1 MHKTRVIESTLD
13 CPQKNRTESEGYEGV
28 QTYMD
33 MKDGSLIAVQ
43 PSKEDLMSQI
53 LSPAN
58 LNRAYLQVVRNKGV
72 GGVDKMDCKQLLP
85 YLHQHKEELIESIR
99 IGKYK
104 PNPVRRVEIPKDNGK
119 KRLLGIPTVVDRLIQ
134 QAIAQVLSPIYER
147 QFSQG
152 SFGFRPKR
160 SAHGALLQ
168 VCRYAS
174 EGYKYAVGIDLA
186 RFFDTVN
193 HSFLLRILSRTIKD
207 GRVISLIH
215 KYLTSGVMIG
225 KHYEPSMEGTPQ
237 GGPLSPLLSNI
248 MLNELDKELERRG
261 HRFVRYA
268 DDSMIL
274 CKSKKSAERVCASI
288 TEFVEKELHL
298 TVNREKTEVGY
309 IRGMKY
315 LGYSFYFTKGK
326 CRLCVHKKTKDKFKR
341 KVKSLTGRSNGM
353 GYAQRKEVLW
363 QTFRGWLEY
372 FKYADMKTM
381 LKLLDQWYRRRLRM
395 CIWKCWKKV
404 KTRFA
409 NLQKCGIP
417 RGKAWE
423 WTNTRK
429 GYWHISDSYILA
441 RALRNELLMRAGY
454 PLLEP
459 LYETMHIDCET
470 AVCGTACT
478 VV

>member
-1 MHKTRVIESTLD
+1 MYKTRVITSTLD

-72 GGVDKMDCKQLLP
+72 VGVDKMDCKQLLQ

-225 KHYEPSMEGTPQ
+225 KHYEPSMEGPPQ

-268 DDSMIL
+268 DDCMIL
-274 CKSKKSAERVCASI
+274 CKSKRSAERVCASI

-353 GYAQRKEVLW
+353 GYAQREEVLW

>member
-1 MHKTRVIESTLD
+1 MYKTRVITSTLGY
-13 CPQKNRTESEGYEGV
+13 PQKNRTESEGYEGV

-274 CKSKKSAERVCASI
+274 CKSKRSAERVCASI

-315 LGYSFYFTKGK
+315 LGHSFYFTKGK

-353 GYAQRKEVLW
+353 GYARRKEVLW

-381 LKLLDQWYRRRLRM
+381 LKPLDQWYRRRLRM

-404 KTRFA
+404 KTRYA

-423 WTNTRK
+423 WANTRK
-429 GYWHISDSYILA
+429 GYWHISNSYILA
-441 RALRNELLMRAGY
+441 RALRNELLMQAGY

>member
-1 MHKTRVIESTLD
+1 MHKTRVIKVHLTTLKRIRRN
-13 CPQKNRTESEGYEGV
+13 PKANEGV
-28 QTYMD
+28 QTYLG

-43 PSKEDLMSQI
+43 PNKDDLMSRI
-53 LSPAN
+53 LSPDN

-85 YLHQHKEELIESIR
+85 YLRQHKAELIESIR

-134 QAIAQVLSPIYER
+134 QAIAQMLSPIYER
-147 QFSQG
+147 QFSHS
-152 SFGFRPKR
+152 SFGFRPNR

-215 KYLTSGVMIG
+215 KYLRSGVMIG
-225 KHYEPSMEGTPQ
+225 KHYERSMEGTPQ

-248 MLNELDKELERRG
+248 LLNELDKELERRE

-274 CKSKKSAERVCASI
+274 CKSKRSAERVCVSI
-288 TEFVEKELHL
+288 TAFVEKELHL
-298 TVNREKTEVGY
+298 IVNHDKTEVGY

-326 CRLCVHKKTKDKFKR
+326 CRLCVHKTTKDKLKR

-353 GYAQRKEVLW
+353 GYGQRKEVLW
-363 QTFRGWLEY
+363 QTFRGWMEY
-372 FKYADMKTM
+372 FKYADMKGM
-381 LKLLDQWYRRRLRM
+381 LIPLDQWYRRRLRM
-395 CIWKCWKKV
+395 CIWKCWKKT

-409 NLQKCGIP
+409 NLQRCGIP
-417 RGKAWE
+417 KGKAWE
-423 WTNTRK
+423 WANTRK
-429 GYWHISDSYILA
+429 GYWHISKTYILH
-441 RALRNELLMRAGY
+441 RALRDEFLLQAGY
-454 PLLEP
+454 PLLKP
-459 LYETMHIDCET
+459 LYEQMHIDCET
-470 AVCGTACT
+470 ATCGTAC
-478 VV
+478 VVV

>member
-1 MHKTRVIESTLD
+1 
-13 CPQKNRTESEGYEGV
+13 
-28 QTYMD
+28 
-33 MKDGSLIAVQ
+33 
-43 PSKEDLMSQI
+43 MSQI

-274 CKSKKSAERVCASI
+274 CKSKRSAERVCASI

-315 LGYSFYFTKGK
+315 LGHSFYFTKGK

-353 GYAQRKEVLW
+353 GYARRKEVLW

-381 LKLLDQWYRRRLRM
+381 LKQLDQWYRRRLRM
-395 CIWKCWKKV
+395 CIWKCWRKV

-423 WTNTRK
+423 WANTRK

-441 RALRNELLMRAGY
+441 RALRNELLMQAGY

>member
-1 MHKTRVIESTLD
+1 MHKTRVITSTLD

-72 GGVDKMDCKQLLP
+72 GGVDKMGCKQLLP

-274 CKSKKSAERVCASI
+274 CKSKRSAERVCASI
-288 TEFVEKELHL
+288 TEFVENELHL

-315 LGYSFYFTKGK
+315 LGHSFYFTKGK

-353 GYAQRKEVLW
+353 GYARRKEVLW

-381 LKLLDQWYRRRLRM
+381 LKQLDQWYRRRLRM

-404 KTRFA
+404 KTRYA

-423 WTNTRK
+423 WANTRK

-441 RALRNELLMRAGY
+441 RALRNELLMQAGY

>member
-1 MHKTRVIESTLD
+1 MHKTRVTTSTLD
-13 CPQKNRTESEGYEGV
+13 CPQRNRTESEKYEGV

-43 PSKEDLMSQI
+43 PSKEDLMSRI
-53 LSPAN
+53 LSPGN

-72 GGVDKMDCKQLLP
+72 GGVDKMECKQLLS
-85 YLHQHKEELIESIR
+85 YLRQHKTELVESIR
-99 IGKYK
+99 TGKYK
-104 PNPVRRVEIPKDNGK
+104 PNPVRRAEIPKANGK
-119 KRLLGIPTVVDRLIQ
+119 TRLLGIPTVVDRMIQ
-134 QAIAQVLSPIYER
+134 HAIGQVLSPVYER
-147 QFSQG
+147 Q
-152 SFGFRPKR
+152 FRPKR
-160 SAHGALLQ
+160 SGHGALLQ

-193 HSFLLRILSRTIKD
+193 HSLLLRILSRTIKD

-215 KYLTSGVMIG
+215 KYLTSGIKIG
-225 KHYEPSMEGTPQ
+225 THYEPSIEGTPQ
-237 GGPLSPLLSNI
+237 GGPLSPLLGNI
-248 MLNELDKELERRG
+248 MLNGLDKELERRG

-274 CKSKKSAERVCASI
+274 CKSKRSAERVCASI
-288 TEFVEKELHL
+288 TEFVEKKLHL
-298 TVNREKTEVGY
+298 IVNREKTEVGY

-315 LGYSFYFTKGK
+315 LGHSFHITKGK
-326 CRLCVHKKTKDKFKR
+326 CRLCVHRKTKDKFKR
-341 KVKSLTGRSNGM
+341 TLKSLTGRSNGM
-353 GYAQRKEVLW
+353 GYARRKEKLR
-363 QTFRGWLEY
+363 QTLRGWLEY
-372 FKYADMKTM
+372 FKYADMKNM
-381 LKLLDQWYRRRLRM
+381 LIPLGRWYRRRIRM
-395 CIWKCWKKV
+395 CIWKSWKKT
-404 KTRFA
+404 KTRYV

-423 WTNTRK
+423 WANTRK
-429 GYWHISDSYILA
+429 GCRRISNSPILGI
-441 RALRNELLMRAGY
+441 ALRDELLIQAGY

-459 LYETMHIDCET
+459 LYEKMHIDCET